1 MRPSGRGDR
10 GQSTIELALVLP
22 LVVLFVLVVVQAGL
36 VVRDQ
41 VLLTHAARE
50 AARAAAVATGD
61 RAVAAGRGAER
72 AGPLSSD
79 RLSAETEMLDDGS
92 SVQVMVSY
100 RSVTDLPFVGA
111 LLPDRTLRA
120 VAVMRVEST
129 AHGP

>member
-1 MRPSGRGDR
+1 
-10 GQSTIELALVLP
+10 
-22 LVVLFVLVVVQAGL
+22 VVLFVLVVVQAGL

>member
-1 MRPSGRGDR
+1 MRPAGRGDR
-10 GQSTIELALVLP
+10 GQSTVELALVLP
-22 LVVLFVLVVVQAGL
+22 LVLLFVLVLLQAGL

-50 AARAAAVATGD
+50 AARAASVATGD
-61 RAVAAGRGAER
+61 RAVAARRGAER

-79 RLSAETEMLDDGS
+79 RLSAETELLDDGRV
-92 SVQVMVSY
+92 VQVAVRY

-111 LLPDRTLRA
+111 LLPDRTLRS

-129 AHGP
+129 EHGS